1 MAQPRHQH
9 PREPRE
15 PTLVSGMLARRG
27 AAVKRRNRTHR
38 TPGGFGEQG
47 KRIRLLLFMV
57 GG

>member
-1 MAQPRHQH
+1 
-9 PREPRE
+9 
-15 PTLVSGMLARRG
+15 MLARRG